1 MSEYRCPI
9 CEQTFTDIN
18 IVAADMRIHDSKIRS
33 ILMNFTKDE
42 LADMVLNNMTALE
55 KKYYLA
61 KLAK

>member
-1 MSEYRCPI
+1 MSEHRCPI

-18 IVAADMRIHDSKIRS
+18 IAVADIRIHDSKIRS
-33 ILMNFTKDE
+33 VLMNFTKDE

-55 KKYYLA
+55 KKDYLA